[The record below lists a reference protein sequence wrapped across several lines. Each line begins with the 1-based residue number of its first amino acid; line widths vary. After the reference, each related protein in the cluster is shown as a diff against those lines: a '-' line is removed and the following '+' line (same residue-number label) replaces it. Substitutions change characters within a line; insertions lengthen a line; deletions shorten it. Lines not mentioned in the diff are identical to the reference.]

1 MHVRA
6 PLVLISAAAW
16 MALVIEP
23 GGAAFLAHCSPEM
36 LARAA
41 LSLSLEPTMAPE
53 PIASFWSG
61 WAVMLAAMMA
71 PLVVAPVRHLCDRSF
86 PRRRTRAIVLFGSG
100 YVAVWMAAGVMLL
113 ALAIAARLI
122 VHESYAMVSVGTLI
136 ALIWQFSPV
145 KQRCL
150 NRCHARTELAA
161 FGLAADLDALRFGL
175 TLGVWCVGSCWALML
190 LPLLVSGGH
199 VAAMAAGAL
208 WLLAERLDRPMRPR
222 WHVRG
227 LGKAARLVIAQT
239 QDFFSPRRF
248 ARGEGC

>member
-23 GGAAFLAHCSPEM
+23 GGAAFLDHCSPQ
-36 LARAA
+36 
-41 LSLSLEPTMAPE
+41 
-53 PIASFWSG
+53 PIASLWSG

-113 ALAIAARLI
+113 ALAMAARLI
-122 VHESYAMVSVGTLI
+122 VHESYAMASVGTLM

-175 TLGVWCVGSCWALML
+175 THGVWCVGSCWALML

-199 VAAMAAGAL
+199 VAAMAAAAL
-208 WLLAERLDRPMRPR
+208 WLLAERLDRPMPPR
-222 WHVRG
+222 WHVRRV
-227 LGKAARLVIAQT
+227 GKAARLVIAQT
-239 QDFFSPRRF
+239 RDVFSLRRV
-248 ARGEGC
+248 ARDARC